1 MRRIVLTVGLCGLLA
16 ACGQQAQPAAPGGA
30 SGPELDYIDAVP
42 IDEDAPPPV
51 VQPQTAAK
59 KEEPKA
65 EEAGA
70 ETAEADTAP
79 APDSTPTPTPAPTPT
94 PTPAPTAVPRP
105 APPADDAAAATRR
118 ANEAMAPRSE
128 TEVPD
133 RAD

>member
-16 ACGQQAQPAAPGGA
+16 ACGQEARPAASGGA

-42 IDEDAPPPV
+42 IDKDAPPPV

-70 ETAEADTAP
+70 ETVEAVTAP
-79 APDSTPTPTPAPTPT
+79 ALVSAPAPTPT
-94 PTPAPTAVPRP
+94 PTPAPTAAPRP
-105 APPADDAAAATRR
+105 VAPVDDAAAATRR

-128 TEVPD
+128 TEIPD
-133 RAD
+133 RPN